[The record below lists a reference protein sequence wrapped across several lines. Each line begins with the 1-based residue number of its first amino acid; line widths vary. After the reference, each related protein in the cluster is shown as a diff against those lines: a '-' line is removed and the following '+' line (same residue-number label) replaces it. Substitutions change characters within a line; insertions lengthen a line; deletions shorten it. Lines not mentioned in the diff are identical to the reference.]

1 MHGSGGDGGGDF
13 VSILRVSVRLPA
25 VRSHRCLRP
34 AAHFQEFLQVLRI
47 ALQVEIHS

>member
-1 MHGSGGDGGGDF
+1 MAISCR
-13 VSILRVSVRLPA
+13 ILRVSVRLA

-34 AAHFQEFLQVLRI
+34 AAHFQEFLQVLQI